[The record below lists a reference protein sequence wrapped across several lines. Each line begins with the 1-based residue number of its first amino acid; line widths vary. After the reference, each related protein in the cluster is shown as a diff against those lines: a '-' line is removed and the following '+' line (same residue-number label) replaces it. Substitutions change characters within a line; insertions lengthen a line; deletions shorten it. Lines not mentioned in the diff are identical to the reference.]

1 MDWNYLHCE
10 LEKLGLVDFE
20 RDSRLL
26 AEKVLTDQ
34 PVTLTEPESKML
46 DFLTRSGTYGALNL
60 RPKRISEN
68 HAEGSAER
76 RTSQQAEI
84 CLAPPV
90 SRR

>member
-26 AEKVLTDQ
+26 AKKVLTDH

-46 DFLTRSGTYGALNL
+46 DFLTRSGTYGALGTYAQNEFQKTL
-60 RPKRISEN
+60 SLI
-68 HAEGSAER
+68 H
-76 RTSQQAEI
+76 I
-84 CLAPPV
+84 
-90 SRR
+90 